1 MNQRATKRK
10 DQILP
15 VLMKQTCDWKERK
28 FLYIAVRTLGNKE
41 ENCRPATPPHRSC
54 SKFILLIQEVERQQ
68 QKRISA

>member
-1 MNQRATKRK
+1 
-10 DQILP
+10 
-15 VLMKQTCDWKERK
+15 MKQTCDWKERK

-41 ENCRPATPPHRSC
+41 EYCRPATPPHRSC